1 MMVLRILCL
10 LLAFAATVSVR
21 SADVERD
28 LARLDSCIQMKAQFD
43 KQKEDRLQVLKDN
56 LKSATDGNARYSVLY
71 RLFTEYESYN
81 FDSAYHYARQ
91 AADLSV
97 TLKNRDFQVEA
108 GCAIVF
114 CNLSAGLYKEAFDVM
129 GMIDHDGVGEEYQ
142 QQYYMMWSRL
152 YYDLANYNNSQP
164 YEEEYVRKGNLYVDT
179 LLQYVPEKSVYWYY
193 ALAQRQMKSHDFAG
207 STDTFKKMLAL
218 KGGDGKYHSTQA
230 HLQAI
235 AYSCIG
241 WNLWIEGKED
251 EAISNLAESAIWDTR
266 TSTKENT
273 STCSLAN
280 ILYKRGDIKRAV
292 SYAQSSMEDAN
303 FYGARHRKIQIGEIL
318 PIIEQDRY
326 DLMERQRNLFILV
339 IAIALM
345 FIIGLLTATVI
356 IRRQVRKL
364 HKAQKTIDERNH
376 ALERTN
382 QSLMEAQHTISEH
395 NMALQ
400 KANDRLEEA
409 NKIKTVY
416 IGKSFYSNAEYINKV
431 EKLYKLIDRK
441 ITARQYEDLRSS
453 LKEST
458 LMAERKNMCADFDET
473 FLKLFPDFVEKFNQ
487 LFEEKN
493 RRYPEDINSLTSEM
507 RIFALIRLGVND
519 SERIAN
525 FLDYSVHTVNTYK
538 TRIKNRSIV
547 DNDAFEQL
555 IMDI

>member
-1 MMVLRILCL
+1 MMVLRIFCL
-10 LLAFAATVSVR
+10 LLAFSATVSVK
-21 SADVERD
+21 STDVERD
-28 LARLDSCIQMKAQFD
+28 LARLDSCIQMKAQYD
-43 KQKEDRLQVLKDN
+43 KQKEDKLQILKDN

-71 RLFTEYESYN
+71 RLFAEYQSYN

-91 AADLSV
+91 AADLSIA
-97 TLKNRDFQVEA
+97 LKNRDYQVEA

-114 CNLSAGLYKEAFDVM
+114 CYLSAGLYKEAFDVM

-193 ALAQRQMKSHDFAG
+193 AQAQRQMKSHDFAA
-207 STDTFKKMLAL
+207 STETFRKMLTL
-218 KGGDGKYHSTQA
+218 NDTDA

-251 EAISNLAESAIWDTR
+251 EAICNLAESAICDTR

-280 ILYKRGDIKRAV
+280 ILYKRGDIRRAV
-292 SYAQSSMEDAN
+292 SYAQSSLEDAN
-303 FYGARHRKIQIGEIL
+303 FYGARHRKIQVGEIL
-318 PIIEQDRY
+318 PIVEQDRY
-326 DLMERQRNLFILV
+326 NLIERQRNLFILAIG
-339 IAIALM
+339 IAVM
-345 FIIGLLTATVI
+345 FIIGLLAGTVI

-364 HKAQKTIDERNH
+364 HKAQRTIDERNR
-376 ALERTN
+376 ALEQTN
-382 QSLMEAQHTISEH
+382 QSLMEAQRTISEH
-395 NMALQ
+395 NAALQ
-400 KANDRLEEA
+400 KANDRLAEA
-409 NKIKTVY
+409 DKIKTMY

-431 EKLYKLIDRK
+431 EKLYKMVDRK
-441 ITARQYEDLRSS
+441 ITARQFEDLRAS
-453 LKEST
+453 LREST
-458 LMAERKNMCADFDET
+458 LMAERRNMCADFDET
-473 FLKLFPDFVEKFNQ
+473 FLKLFPDFVEKFNL
-487 LFEEKN
+487 LFEKKDRRLPDDEK
-493 RRYPEDINSLTSEM
+493 SLTNEM

-538 TRIKNRSIV
+538 TRVKNRSIV
-547 DNDAFEQL
+547 DNDSFEQR

>member
-1 MMVLRILCL
+1 M
-10 LLAFAATVSVR
+10 
-21 SADVERD
+21 ERD

-43 KQKEDRLQVLKDN
+43 KQKEDKLQILKDN
-56 LKSATDGNARYSVLY
+56 LKSTTDGNARYSVLY
-71 RLFTEYESYN
+71 RLFAEYQSYN

-91 AADLSV
+91 AADQSV
-97 TLKNRDFQVEA
+97 TLKNRSYQVEA

-193 ALAQRQMKSHDFAG
+193 AQAQRQMKSHDFAA
-207 STDTFKKMLAL
+207 STETFRKMLSL
-218 KGGDGKYHSTQA
+218 KADT

-251 EAISNLAESAIWDTR
+251 EAICNLAESAICDTR

-280 ILYKRGDIKRAV
+280 ILYKRGDIRRAV
-292 SYAQSSMEDAN
+292 SYAQSSLEDAN
-303 FYGARHRKIQIGEIL
+303 FYGARHRKIQVGEIL
-318 PIIEQDRY
+318 PIVEQDRY
-326 DLMERQRNLFILV
+326 NLIERQRNLFILAIG
-339 IAIALM
+339 IAVM
-345 FIIGLLTATVI
+345 FIIGLLAGTVI

-364 HKAQKTIDERNH
+364 HKAQRTIDERNR
-376 ALERTN
+376 ALEQTN
-382 QSLMEAQHTISEH
+382 QSLMEAQRTISEH
-395 NMALQ
+395 NAALQ
-400 KANDRLEEA
+400 KANDRLAEA
-409 NKIKTVY
+409 DKIKTMY

-431 EKLYKLIDRK
+431 EKLYKLVDRK
-441 ITARQYEDLRSS
+441 ITARQFEDLRSS

-458 LMAERKNMCADFDET
+458 LMAERRNMCADFDET
-473 FLKLFPDFVEKFNQ
+473 FLKLFPDFVEKYNQ
-487 LFEEKN
+487 LFDQKD
-493 RRYPEDINSLTSEM
+493 RRLPEDDKSLTSEM
-507 RIFALIRLGVND
+507 RIFALIRLGVSD

-538 TRIKNRSIV
+538 TRVKNRSIV
-547 DNDAFEQL
+547 DNDTFEQR